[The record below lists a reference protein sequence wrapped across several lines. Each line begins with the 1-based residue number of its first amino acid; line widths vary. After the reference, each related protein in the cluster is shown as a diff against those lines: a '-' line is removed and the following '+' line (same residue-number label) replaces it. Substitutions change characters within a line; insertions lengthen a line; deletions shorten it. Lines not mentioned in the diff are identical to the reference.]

1 MYQIA
6 FDSETYCCPLRTLC
20 EYLLVR
26 AIPSEAMRCVLMSAL
41 GRHFVRSAFFF
52 VASFLLQVFGSLVV
66 ALMGSSSRSAATTVG
81 GAASDLRGG

>member
-1 MYQIA
+1 MA
-6 FDSETYCCPLRTLC
+6 NLTGDPPLSR
-20 EYLLVR
+20 
-26 AIPSEAMRCVLMSAL
+26 S
-41 GRHFVRSAFFF
+41 RSAFFF